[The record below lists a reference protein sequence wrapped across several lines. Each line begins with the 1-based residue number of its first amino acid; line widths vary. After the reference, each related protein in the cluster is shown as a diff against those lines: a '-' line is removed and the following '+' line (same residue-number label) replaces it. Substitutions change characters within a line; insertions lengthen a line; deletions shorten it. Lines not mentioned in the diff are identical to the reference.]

1 MSEPF
6 LHTLGKCDILP
17 MKSYS
22 LGFFFKWVHQYIK
35 LAVELLFIPGYSIKR
50 GEGFWFCKT
59 FFRVKYYL
67 YTKCVFI
74 CCVPH
79 KLINDLHLLICATA
93 KDSKYNWDFENKLNW
108 EFFMI
113 IIILFLYKV
122 SMLYNNDRKKYIYQ
136 YILTSEN
143 NSNHN
148 FDQKKKYIVIF
159 LSIIHILII

>member
-1 MSEPF
+1 MWYFANEIIF
-6 LHTLGKCDILP
+6 TTK
-17 MKSYS
+17 KKN
-22 LGFFFKWVHQYIK
+22 FFFKWVYQYIK
-35 LAVELLFIPGYSIKR
+35 LVVVLLFIPGYSIKR
-50 GEGFWFCKT
+50 GRGFWFCKT

-122 SMLYNNDRKKYIYQ
+122 SILYNTDRKKY
-136 YILTSEN
+136 TN
-143 NSNHN
+143 FDVRKKNNHN
-148 FDQKKKYIVIF
+148 FDQKKIHSHFFYQLYIY
-159 LSIIHILII
+159 

>member
-1 MSEPF
+1 MIFRQWNHIHYE
-6 LHTLGKCDILP
+6 K
-17 MKSYS
+17 KK
-22 LGFFFKWVHQYIK
+22 FFFSNGCINIQNWWSYCF
-35 LAVELLFIPGYSIKR
+35 LFQGIVYK
-50 GEGFWFCKT
+50 GEGDFDFVKL
-59 FFRVKYYL
+59 FFGLNIYL